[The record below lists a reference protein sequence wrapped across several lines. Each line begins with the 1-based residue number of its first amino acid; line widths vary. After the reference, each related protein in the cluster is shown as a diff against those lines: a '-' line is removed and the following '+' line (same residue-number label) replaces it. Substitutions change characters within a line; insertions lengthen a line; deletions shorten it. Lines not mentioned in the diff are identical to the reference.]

1 MTITDISDGI
11 VDIWIGFDGVGVG
24 VGVGLRIDT
33 IDP

>member
-11 VDIWIGFDGVGVG
+11 EGIWIGYDG

>member
-24 VGVGLRIDT
+24 VGLRIDT